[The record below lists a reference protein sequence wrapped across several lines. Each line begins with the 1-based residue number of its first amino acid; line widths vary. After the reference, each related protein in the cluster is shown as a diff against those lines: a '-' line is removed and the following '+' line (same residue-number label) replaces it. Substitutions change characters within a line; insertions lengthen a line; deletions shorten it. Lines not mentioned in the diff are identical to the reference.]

1 MDILPVVKLMEQ
13 DLEAKEDI
21 QIVEE
26 DEGESGGANFIY
38 SDEEDGVLPEVV
50 SEKPTIPEEDIF
62 VEKKKAKPV
71 KEVKEKKPRKPM
83 SEAQKE
89 NLKKGREKALAVRRA
104 NAVEKKE
111 IKELTAKKKK
121 KDIQKLRDEVSEAPA
136 PKPIKHSEL
145 PHSFQSLDPEMI
157 RKLQEDAIEGYDKKR
172 KARKEIKKK
181 EEETLARNFR
191 NMNVIN
197 NAINAPQAKYGDSNF
212 FNHLF

>member
-26 DEGESGGANFIY
+26 GEGESGGANFIY
-38 SDEEDGVLPEVV
+38 SDEEDTVLPEVK

-111 IKELTAKKKK
+111 IKDLTEKKKK
-121 KDIQKLRDEVSEAPA
+121 KDIQKLRDEVGEAPA
-136 PKPIKHSEL
+136 PKLSEL
-145 PHSFQSLDPEMI
+145 PHSFQSLDPELI

-181 EEETLARNFR
+181 EEETNARNFR

-197 NAINAPQAKYGDSNF
+197 NATQAQYGERGF

>member
-13 DLEAKEDI
+13 DLEEKEDI

-26 DEGESGGANFIY
+26 DEGES
-38 SDEEDGVLPEVV
+38 EEDTVLPEVV
-50 SEKPTIPEEDIF
+50 SEKPIIPEEDIF
-62 VEKKKAKPV
+62 QVKKKAKP
-71 KEVKEKKPRKPM
+71 VKEKKPRKPM

-111 IKELTAKKKK
+111 IKDLTEKKKK
-121 KDIQKLRDEVSEAPA
+121 KDIQKLRDEVGEAPA
-136 PKPIKHSEL
+136 PTPRHIPRSEL
-145 PHSFQSLDPEMI
+145 PSSFQSLDPEMI

-181 EEETLARNFR
+181 EQETNSRNLR

-197 NAINAPQAKYGDSNF
+197 NAIQAPQARYGDSNF

>member
-1 MDILPVVKLMEQ
+1 MEQ
-13 DLEAKEDI
+13 DLEPLKAEL
-21 QIVEE
+21 EE
-26 DEGESGGANFIY
+26 DEEESGGANFIY
-38 SDEEDGVLPEVV
+38 SDEEDTVLPEVV

-62 VEKKKAKPV
+62 VEKKKVKPV
-71 KEVKEKKPRKPM
+71 KEKKARKPM
-83 SEAQKE
+83 TEAQKE

-111 IKELTAKKKK
+111 IKELTEKKKK

-145 PHSFQSLDPEMI
+145 PPSFQSLDPEMI

-181 EEETLARNFR
+181 EEETNARNFR

-197 NAINAPQAKYGDSNF
+197 NATQAQYGERGF

>member
-111 IKELTAKKKK
+111 IKELTEKKKK

-136 PKPIKHSEL
+136 PIKLSEL
-145 PHSFQSLDPEMI
+145 PPSFQSLDPEMI

-197 NAINAPQAKYGDSNF
+197 NATQAQYGERGF

>member
-62 VEKKKAKPV
+62 VEKKKVKPV

-121 KDIQKLRDEVSEAPA
+121 KEIQKLRDEVSEAPA
-136 PKPIKHSEL
+136 PKLSEL

-181 EEETLARNFR
+181 EEETNSRNLR

>member
-111 IKELTAKKKK
+111 IKDLTEKKKK

-136 PKPIKHSEL
+136 PIKLSEL
-145 PHSFQSLDPEMI
+145 PPSFQSLDPEMI

-197 NAINAPQAKYGDSNF
+197 NATQAQYGERGF